1 MTVIRM
7 QLPTQTMP
15 NCMPL
20 RPIRKVLAIDPRGR
34 LENVSEGATNQPCRA
49 GSAGNVDCQKLF
61 VGEIGVSGGLLPLF
75 EPDIA
80 LGLPKR
86 CDEAHAGGRRPF
98 DVEAPMRSVW
108 F

>member
-20 RPIRKVLAIDPRGR
+20 RPKRKVLATGPRGR
-34 LENVSEGATNQPCRA
+34 LENVSEGATNQRCRV
-49 GSAGNVDCQKLF
+49 GSAGNVGCQKLF

-75 EPDIA
+75 EPDIE
-80 LGLPKR
+80 LDLPKR
-86 CDEAHAGGRRPF
+86 CDEAHAGGRLPF

-108 F
+108 L